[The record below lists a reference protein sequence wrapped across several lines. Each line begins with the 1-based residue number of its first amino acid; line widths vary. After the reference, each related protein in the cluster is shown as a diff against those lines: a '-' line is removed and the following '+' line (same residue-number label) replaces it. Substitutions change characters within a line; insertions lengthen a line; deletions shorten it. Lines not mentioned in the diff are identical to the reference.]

1 MNISEMWPMS
11 NIQVIGVWKGHPQ
24 INEFIKDNHVS
35 DSKEIKPFFLTP
47 AGYSFLFLLGSMRGV
62 YFFILERSLWYPL

>member
-1 MNISEMWPMS
+1 MNISEMWPVS

-35 DSKEIKPFFLTP
+35 DSKEIKPFFKLQLDI
-47 AGYSFLFLLGSMRGV
+47 FL
-62 YFFILERSLWYPL
+62 YFCWDQ